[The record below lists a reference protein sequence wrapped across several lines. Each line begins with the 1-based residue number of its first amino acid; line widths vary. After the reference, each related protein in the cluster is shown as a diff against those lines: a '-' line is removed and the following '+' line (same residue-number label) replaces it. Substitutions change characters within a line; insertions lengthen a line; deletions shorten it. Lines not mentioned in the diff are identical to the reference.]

1 MTSKG
6 LINNTQYFRDFSF
19 MYLNGIGY
27 MKKQRIGWFIS
38 LLIIMAITACDPG
51 RIYDESIAI
60 DNASW
65 DRDSVLHY
73 EVAIDDSLQLSNFFI
88 SIRNNTD
95 YPYSNIYL
103 FLTTEFPNGHATTD
117 TIECILADKD
127 GQWLGTG
134 SGRLKDNL
142 IMLQQAL
149 RFPLNGVYHFYIEQ
163 GMRDIKLKGIEDIG
177 LRVENYN

>member
-1 MTSKG
+1 
-6 LINNTQYFRDFSF
+6 
-19 MYLNGIGY
+19 MYLNGLGC
-27 MKKQRIGWFIS
+27 MKKQRIAWFIS
-38 LLIIMAITACDPG
+38 LLIILAMTACDPG
-51 RIYDESIAI
+51 RIYDQSLAI
-60 DNASW
+60 NDASW

-117 TIECILADKD
+117 TIECILADKK

-142 IMLQQAL
+142 IMLQQSL
-149 RFPLNGVYHFYIEQ
+149 RFPLSGTYNFYIEQ
-163 GMRDIKLKGIEDIG
+163 GMREENLPGIEDVG
-177 LRVENYN
+177 LRVEKHN